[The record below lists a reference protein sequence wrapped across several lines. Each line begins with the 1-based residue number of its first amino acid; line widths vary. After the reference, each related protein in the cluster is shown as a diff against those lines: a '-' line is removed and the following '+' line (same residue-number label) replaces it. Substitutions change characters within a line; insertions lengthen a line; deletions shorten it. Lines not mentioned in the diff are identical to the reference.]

1 MNQGSVEDVDREGY
15 ERNGVALA
23 GPWEWYERGYAT
35 PKGGWDNYD
44 IHHIQPRE
52 LGGDNDFWN
61 LVPVER
67 STHQAEFNSFWQ
79 EFME

>member
-1 MNQGSVEDVDREGY
+1 MPWGNAQRGEFIRE
-15 ERNGVALA
+15 
-23 GPWEWYERGYAT
+23 WHERGYGT

-67 STHQAEFNSFWQ
+67 GTHQVEFNSFWR
-79 EFME
+79 ELME